1 MPVRTYLARIAVT
14 LVAVA
19 ATAAAVGPSPAA
31 AATYDVVSCTTDAQS
46 TPRPAIAGADDAWKT
61 DPGSDTTHL
70 EFVGH
75 CPSASGAEF
84 DGMVVQSRLNSGS
97 APQGTFAH
105 WLFDAPAGTSVTRLR
120 LWREVGKLANTWEL
134 YTRTADGTRL
144 GGTGGT
150 SLNDSDCLKDPSAFT
165 CQIGSP
171 GAAAGDWRGLSTTGV
186 RVGIRCAAASCAT
199 GATLHDAW
207 SAIYGA
213 TVTVDDPTAPTA
225 SGAGGSMLT
234 NAYVRGDATATLN
247 SASDVTGIRAVQ
259 VKEGGTLLAQTQRTC
274 DYSRRVPC
282 TELAT
287 PGSVTV
293 ATSGMSDGQHTIQVG
308 ATDAAGNFGSAT
320 SQQIT
325 VDNHAPA
332 APTPTSPLQQTVSS
346 PTATVAWQAPG
357 AQVAPVTKA
366 HITVCGPRTCH
377 STTPPTGT
385 NDGAATVSL
394 ADGFGLYSVLVSLE
408 DAAGNVDGNQIA
420 TWQVNYPDPNPARPQ
435 QPPTSTPNPTTP
447 IPLPVPQ
454 PPPPTQSA
462 PAKSSAR
469 LTAARPTVARDRRT
483 LAIKGTVAPG
493 TTGKVT
499 IKATAKIRGR
509 ARTVTK
515 RVTIRSRRYA
525 AHLRLPSTK
534 WRSATITVTFA
545 GDATHRSARLTRR
558 LAQRAA

>member
-1 MPVRTYLARIAVT
+1 MPVRTYLARTAVS
-14 LVAVA
+14 VA
-19 ATAAAVGPSPAA
+19 AAAAAAAGVGVSSAE
-31 AATYDVVSCTTDAQS
+31 AATYDVVACSTDARA
-46 TPRPAIAGADDAWKT
+46 TPRPSVAGTDDAWT
-61 DPGSDTTHL
+61 TETNDDTHL
-70 EFVGH
+70 ELIRH
-75 CPSASGAEF
+75 CPPAAESEL
-84 DGMVVQSRLNSGS
+84 DGMLVQTKLNSSLARLGS
-97 APQGTFAH
+97 FAQ
-105 WLFDAPAGTSVTRLR
+105 WRFDTPAGTSVTRLR
-120 LWREVGKLANTWEL
+120 LWREIGKQENDWQL
-134 YTRTADGTRL
+134 YTRAADGRRL
-144 GGTGGT
+144 GGTAGA
-150 SLNDSDCLKDPSAFT
+150 SINDSDCDRTPDVFT
-165 CQIGSP
+165 CQVGSP
-171 GAAAGDWRGLSTTGV
+171 GSAAADWTGLSTTGV
-186 RVGIRCAAASCAT
+186 RVGIQCLVASCLT
-199 GATLHDAW
+199 GAMMPEAW
-207 SAIYGA
+207 TAIYGA
-213 TVTVDDPTAPTA
+213 IVTVDDPTAPTA
-225 SGAGGSMLT
+225 SGAGGSLLT
-234 NAYVRGDATATLN
+234 DTYMRGNATATLN

-447 IPLPVPQ
+447 VPLPAPQ
-454 PPPPTQSA
+454 PQPTTQSA